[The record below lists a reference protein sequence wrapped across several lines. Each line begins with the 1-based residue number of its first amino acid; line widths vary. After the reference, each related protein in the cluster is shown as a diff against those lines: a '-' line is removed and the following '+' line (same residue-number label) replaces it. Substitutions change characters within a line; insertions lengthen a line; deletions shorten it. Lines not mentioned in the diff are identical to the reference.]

1 MKSRA
6 AIKLSKGIYNYTT
19 YKMAKVKRKF
29 GPVEPLDREKM
40 RQWMAEVGVVEV
52 AVSEEPNG
60 DTYMQRVGLINIA
73 MLGVKKRFQKV
84 PKNKK

>member
-1 MKSRA
+1 
-6 AIKLSKGIYNYTT
+6 
-19 YKMAKVKRKF
+19 MAKVKRKF
-29 GPVEPLDREKM
+29 GSIEPLDREKM
-40 RQWMAEVGVVEV
+40 KQWVAEAGVIEV
-52 AVSEEPNG
+52 VVSEEPNG

>member
-1 MKSRA
+1 
-6 AIKLSKGIYNYTT
+6 
-19 YKMAKVKRKF
+19 MAKVKRKF